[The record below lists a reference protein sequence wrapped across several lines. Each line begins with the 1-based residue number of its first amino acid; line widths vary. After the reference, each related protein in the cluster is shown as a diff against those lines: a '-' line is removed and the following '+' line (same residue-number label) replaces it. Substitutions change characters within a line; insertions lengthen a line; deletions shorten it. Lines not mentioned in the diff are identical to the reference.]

1 MRSTSF
7 VVLIFFQ
14 ARPRAFKRGQKV
26 SIASSQFFLEDFF
39 LSFVHVRLLF
49 RTKFGIMISNKRS
62 RKKWIKCMTTA
73 MSRTVIFMIDNKSFF
88 S

>member
-26 SIASSQFFLEDFF
+26 SIARGLLGNFPGKISC
-39 LSFVHVRLLF
+39 LSFWAMFACFFEQTFKKEVD
-49 RTKFGIMISNKRS
+49 SN
-62 RKKWIKCMTTA
+62 
-73 MSRTVIFMIDNKSFF
+73 V
-88 S
+88 